1 MVTTTAPP
9 STTTDAGNGIK
20 TPKPVHRGIFNNCA
34 NFHTAEGYIRN
45 PDVDKASINLCLGAY
60 ACAVEIG
67 STPKPT
73 ATVQPTTSKPDNGI
87 SIPTPI
93 EPGIASNFDK
103 FHIIKSTIM
112 C

>member
-1 MVTTTAPP
+1 LGRRRPARV
-9 STTTDAGNGIK
+9 S
-20 TPKPVHRGIFNNCA
+20 
-34 NFHTAEGYIRN
+34 GYNEFALADFFKQN
-45 PDVDKASINLCLGAY
+45 PEVDKASINLCLGAY

-73 ATVQPTTSKPDNGI
+73 ATVQPTTAKPDNEI

-93 EPGIASNFDK
+93 EPGMASNFDK
-103 FHIIKSTIM
+103 FYIIRSTIM